1 MRDFV
6 TIFTSA
12 GARTR
17 ASGGTLV
24 FAMRPATAVAQPLR
38 GQDSLALHGFA
49 ALLPGTSDPVALWL
63 AACRCVAGRWSVRL
77 ELRGG
82 GPRVSDDLDLARDE
96 QQRLLALW
104 ERRDQVC
111 HFERLGLAPTGD
123 SAAIRRAYL
132 DTCRHLH
139 PDRYYGKRIG
149 AFAAILAELFD
160 RARVSA
166 EFLGDPR
173 RRARYLTQLKA
184 AGEGSDEVDAD
195 AR

>member
-1 MRDFV
+1 M
-6 TIFTSA
+6 TIFTLV

-24 FAMRPATAVAQPLR
+24 FAMRPATAVAPLF
-38 GQDSLALHGFA
+38 HGLNSPAPHGSSAA
-49 ALLPGTSDPVALWL
+49 ALLSSGLGDPVARWL

-77 ELRGG
+77 ELRDG

-104 ERRDQVC
+104 ARRDQVD

-123 SAAIRRAYL
+123 AAAIRRAYL

-160 RARVSA
+160 RARASA

-173 RRARYLTQLKA
+173 RRARYLAQLKA
-184 AGEGSDEVDAD
+184 TGEAGDEVDAD